1 MAFKRPTLPELLS
14 RVDQDVTSRL
24 SASEASLAVRLTK
37 VLAAAEAGV
46 AHGLY
51 GYLQWLEKQFF
62 PETCDDDL
70 LHLHSAGV
78 PRRREAFATG
88 DVTLE
93 GADETVII
101 EGTLLS
107 IDSIEYATT
116 AETVIAAGTAT
127 APVKAVKAGVA
138 GNQPAGAELRLV
150 SPVSGVMATVTVGDS
165 GIQGGADIESYGDWR
180 DRIMLR
186 RARTPRGGARGDW
199 EEWAL
204 QVAGVTRAW
213 EDPMGMGPS
222 SVVIRIMADDA
233 PGGPLPSEQ
242 LLQAVHDHIESKK
255 NVQAKIYV
263 VAPGTLIFNPR
274 LHVIPDT
281 AAVRS
286 AASQALQDLTEGEG
300 EPGGT
305 LLISRIR
312 SAISRAP
319 GVEDYNL
326 DLDANIVCDP
336 GTIPLWGGVEWF

>member
-1 MAFKRPTLPELLS
+1 MAFKRPTLPELLA

-24 SASEASLAVRLTK
+24 SVSQASLAVRLTR
-37 VLAAAEAGV
+37 VIASAEAGV

-51 GYLQWLEKQFF
+51 GYLQWLEKQLF

-78 PRRREAFATG
+78 PRRNKSRAVGEAIF
-88 DVTLE
+88 E
-93 GADETVII
+93 GSDDAII
-101 EGTLLS
+101 LAGTLLS

-116 AETVIAAGTAT
+116 EEAQIAGGTAT
-127 APVKAVKAGVA
+127 APVEAVVAGEA
-138 GNQPAGAELRLV
+138 GNQPAGTELRLV
-150 SPVSGVMATVTVGDS
+150 SPISGVMAAATAGAD
-165 GIQGGADIESYGDWR
+165 GIQGGVDLESFGNWR

-186 RARTPRGGARGDW
+186 RARTPRGGANGDW

-213 EDPMGMGPS
+213 EDPLGMGPS
-222 SVVIRIMADDA
+222 SVVLRIMADDA

-242 LLQAVHDHIESKK
+242 LLQAVHDHITSKK

-263 VAPGTLIFNPR
+263 VAPETELFSPS
-274 LHVIPDT
+274 LHVVPDT

-286 AASQALQDLTEGEG
+286 ATSQALQDLIEREG

-312 SAISRAP
+312 SAISLAP

-326 DLDANIVCDP
+326 ALDEDIVYGP
-336 GTIPLWGGVEWF
+336 GVIPLWGGVQWF